1 MQYYLH
7 VVLLGISSS
16 MLEMLNVLQ
25 SEMICPRTSLLVN
38 INSASSVILSHV
50 TVYYNY
56 YQRL

>member
-38 INSASSVILSHV
+38 INSVKNQNIK
-50 TVYYNY
+50 
-56 YQRL
+56 YQ